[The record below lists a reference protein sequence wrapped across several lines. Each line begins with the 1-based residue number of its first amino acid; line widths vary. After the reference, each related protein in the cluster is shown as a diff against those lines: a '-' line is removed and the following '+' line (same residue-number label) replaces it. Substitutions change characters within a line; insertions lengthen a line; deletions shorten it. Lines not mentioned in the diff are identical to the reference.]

1 MFLNF
6 SKAIIYCYIFLKI
19 KEIASLADV
28 FADVVNIHFLGIE

>member
-1 MFLNF
+1 L
-6 SKAIIYCYIFLKI
+6 IT